1 MAKELR
7 KIILKEHGTINPIEI
22 ANKLHITLPP
32 DDTQFELELVAAKAI
47 KQFYLK
53 NKINK

>member
-1 MAKELR
+1 MATELR

-32 DDTQFELELVAAKAI
+32 ADTQFELELIAAKAI
-47 KQFYLK
+47 KQFYLQ
-53 NKINK
+53 NKK